1 MTISLSIDFSRAT
14 ASAIWSSSSRLAEM
28 PVRLMGLSLLLGR
41 LLLLF
46 QAGGAHRGPP
56 LQQVVVQH
64 QLGLENPAERDH
76 RGLRLAFQVEAD
88 LVALHAGHHAA
99 DPLAALR
106 QAVQLHLD
114 LLALLGREALGPGQR

>member
-28 PVRLMGLSLLLGR
+28 PVRLMGMSLLLGR

-56 LQQVVVQH
+56 LHQVVVQH
-64 QLGLENPAERDH
+64 QLGLDDPAERDH
-76 RGLRLAFQVEAD
+76 RRLGLTLQVDAD
-88 LVALHAGHHAA
+88 LVALQARQRAA
-99 DPLAALR
+99 EALAALG
-106 QAVQLHLD
+106 QPVQLKLD
-114 LLALLGREALGPGQR
+114 LVA